1 MDKNKLKF
9 LLFMLEESESQ
20 KEEIQIIPTIDVM
33 MFLLVFFVLYTLN
46 VIPMF
51 EQSLALPSTKSAQQG
66 QQKEPFKIYVAKD
79 GKLSTDKGPTTKESI
94 VSLIRENRT
103 SINSVLIVAD
113 REASVQTLLGVLD
126 ILRLEGIKNVSVASE
141 RE

>member
-1 MDKNKLKF
+1 MMED
-9 LLFMLEESESQ
+9 SESQ

-51 EQSLALPSTKSAQQG
+51 EQSIVLPSTKSAQQS

-79 GKLSTDKGPTTKESI
+79 GKLSTDKGPATQESI
-94 VSLIRENRT
+94 IAFIRQNRT
-103 SINSVLIVAD
+103 DINSVLILAD
-113 REASVQTLLGVLD
+113 KEASVQALLSVLD
-126 ILRLEGIKNVSVASE
+126 ILRLEGIKNVSVASK